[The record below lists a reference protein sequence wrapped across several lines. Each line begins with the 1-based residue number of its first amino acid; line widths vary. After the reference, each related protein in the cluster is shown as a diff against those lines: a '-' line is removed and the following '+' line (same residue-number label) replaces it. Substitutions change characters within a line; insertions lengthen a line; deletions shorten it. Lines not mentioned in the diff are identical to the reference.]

1 MRFMCEEVIQM
12 TGFGESSYR
21 RNPAQDPRELE
32 RLVLTYADQLV
43 RYAYSIVGSSAAA
56 EDVMEDTFALL
67 LAKGGH
73 FADEAA
79 IRAWLYKVAHNQA
92 ILYLRRH
99 KKEVPLQDVEQV
111 LHGDFPEADLLR
123 RERNE
128 ILYLCL
134 QKLPGDYRQALQLR
148 YLEGFTPAQIASITG
163 HSTKRVYNLLQ
174 RGRVTLRDYL
184 MKEGISCE
192 DI

>member
-1 MRFMCEEVIQM
+1 M

-148 YLEGFTPAQIASITG
+148 YLEGFTPAQIASIKG
-163 HSTKRVYNLLQ
+163 QSTKRVYNLLQ

>member
-1 MRFMCEEVIQM
+1 M

-32 RLVLTYADQLV
+32 RLVLTYADNLV

-67 LAKGGH
+67 MVKGGN
-73 FADEAA
+73 FADETA
-79 IRAWLYKVAHNQA
+79 IRSWLYKVVHNQA

-99 KKEVPLQDVEQV
+99 KREVPLQDVEHV
-111 LHGDFPEADLLR
+111 LPGCGLETQMLK

-134 QKLPGDYRQALQLR
+134 QKLPQSYRQALQLR
-148 YLEGFTPAQIASITG
+148 YLDDFSPAQISEITG
-163 HSTKRVYNLLQ
+163 QSIKRVYNLLQ
-174 RGRVTLRDYL
+174 RGRITLREYL
-184 MKEGISCE
+184 IEEGISCE
-192 DI
+192 DIR

>member
-1 MRFMCEEVIQM
+1 M

-21 RNPAQDPRELE
+21 RNPANDPRELE
-32 RLVLTYADQLV
+32 RLVRTYADNLV

-56 EDVMEDTFALL
+56 EDIMEDAFAHLI
-67 LAKGGH
+67 AKGGD
-73 FADEAA
+73 FAEEAA
-79 IRAWLYKVAHNQA
+79 IRAWLYKVVHNKA

-111 LHGDFPEADLLR
+111 LSGGCLETDLLR

-134 QKLPGDYRQALQLR
+134 QKLPGAYRQALQLR
-148 YLEGFTPAQIASITG
+148 YLEDFAPAQIARITG
-163 HSTKRVYNLLQ
+163 QSIKRVYNLLQ
-174 RGRVTLRDYL
+174 RGRITLRQFL
-184 MKEGISCE
+184 TEEGISCE
-192 DI
+192 DIQ